1 MGDPLKVGHFVCI
14 STCFHFFHVEYTLNK
29 EHFEYICIYMGQNA
43 STGSMLCPK
52 FFATYRGVRG
62 LKMFVDLLSFE
73 SRVALFEIQDG
84 GLNMAAE
91 RWPPP
96 HEFKVLFI

>member
-1 MGDPLKVGHFVCI
+1 MTLKGLENRCALI
-14 STCFHFFHVEYTLNK
+14 Y
-29 EHFEYICIYMGQNA
+29 IYMGQNA

-91 RWPPP
+91 RWLPP
-96 HEFKVLFI
+96 HEFKVLLYNFVPFQPIYI